1 MKATVAITVTY
12 CLAKQVDKYFE
23 YFDYGEQVT
32 YIVLSGSDASK
43 SFSRRNP

>member
-12 CLAKQVDKYFE
+12 CLAKQVDKCFE

-32 YIVLSGSDASK
+32 YIVLSGSDTSK
-43 SFSRRNP
+43 SRSGRNP